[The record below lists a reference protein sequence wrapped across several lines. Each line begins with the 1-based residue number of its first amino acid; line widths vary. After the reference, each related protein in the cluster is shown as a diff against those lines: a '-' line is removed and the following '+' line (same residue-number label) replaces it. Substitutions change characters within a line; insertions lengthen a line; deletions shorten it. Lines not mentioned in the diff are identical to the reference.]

1 VTELDLGRLTLRLTT
16 GVIAE
21 YPDYRAGVV
30 VAENLVNGP
39 ADQRSELPVLEAER
53 RWQSLARPA
62 DHPHIAAWRAA
73 FSRFGAKPSRYP
85 SSAEALMHRA
95 IRGQELPRINRLV
108 DLYNAVSVNHA
119 IPVGGED
126 LDAIEGPVTLM
137 HAAGTEPFDP
147 RDDTNGDA
155 EHPRP
160 GEVVWA
166 DAIGVTCRRWNW
178 RQGRRTQLTPDTT
191 AAYFL
196 FDTLGPCDDAQLSA
210 AMDDL
215 CELITGLCPGASLV
229 SGVLRGR
236 AGAST

>member
-1 VTELDLGRLTLRLTT
+1 VSELVLGRLTLRLTT
-16 GVIAE
+16 DVAAA
-21 YPDYRAGVV
+21 YPDYRAGVI
-30 VAENLVNGP
+30 VAEDLVNGP
-39 ADQRSELPVLEAER
+39 SDRRSELPLLEAGQ

-108 DLYNAVSVNHA
+108 DLYNAVSVKHA

-126 LDAIEGPVTLM
+126 LDAIAGPVALT

-147 RDDTNGDA
+147 RDDTTSDV

-160 GEVVWA
+160 GEIVWA
-166 DAIGVTCRRWNW
+166 DELGVTCRRWNW
-178 RQGRRTQLTPDTT
+178 RQGRRTQLTPHTT

-196 FDTLGPCDDAQLSA
+196 FDALGPCDDAQLAA
-210 AMDDL
+210 AMEHL
-215 CELITGLCPGASLV
+215 CELIAELCPGASLV
-229 SGVLRGR
+229 SGVLGR
-236 AGAST
+236 F

>member
-1 VTELDLGRLTLRLTT
+1 VRELALGRLTLALTPE
-16 GVIAE
+16 VAADH
-21 YPDYRAGVV
+21 PDYRAGVI

-39 ADQRSELPVLEAER
+39 ADERSESPLLEAQR
-53 RWQSLARPA
+53 RWRSLARPA

-108 DLYNAVSVNHA
+108 DLYNAVSVTHA

-126 LDAIEGPVTLM
+126 LDAIAGPVTLM
-137 HAAGTEPFDP
+137 HAAGSEPFDP
-147 RDDTNGDA
+147 RDDTSDA

-160 GEVVWA
+160 GEIVWA
-166 DAIGVTCRRWNW
+166 DELGVTCRRWNW

-196 FDTLGPCDDAQLSA
+196 FDALGPCDDAQLAA
-210 AMDDL
+210 AMEHL
-215 CELITGLCPGASLV
+215 CELISDFSPGASLV
-229 SGVLRGR
+229 SGVLGGA
-236 AGAST
+236 AGAD

>member
-1 VTELDLGRLTLRLTT
+1 MRELDVGRLTLRITT
-16 GVIAE
+16 GVVAG

-39 ADQRSELPVLEAER
+39 PDERSEAPLVEAQR

-108 DLYNAVSVNHA
+108 DLYNAVSVTHA

-126 LDAIEGPVTLM
+126 LDAIAGPVTLA

-147 RDDTNGDA
+147 RDDSGGDA

-166 DAIGVTCRRWNW
+166 DALGVTCRRWNW
-178 RQGRRTQLTPDTT
+178 RQGRRTQLTPDTA

-196 FDTLGPCDDAQLSA
+196 FDALGPCDDAQLAA
-210 AMDDL
+210 AMDHL
-215 CELITGLCPGASLV
+215 CQLITEACPRADLA
-229 SGVLRGR
+229 SGVLG
-236 AGAST
+236 AGAGVE

>member
-1 VTELDLGRLTLRLTT
+1 VTALALGRLALRLTPE
-16 GVIAE
+16 IADE

-39 ADQRSELPVLEAER
+39 GDERSESALQDAER
-53 RWQSLARPA
+53 RWPSLERPA

-85 SSAEALMHRA
+85 SSAEALMLRA

-108 DLYNAVSVNHA
+108 DLYNAVSVAHA

-126 LDAIEGPVTLM
+126 LDAVAGPVTLM
-137 HAAGTEPFDP
+137 HAAGSEPFDP
-147 RDDTNGDA
+147 RDDPAADA

-166 DAIGVTCRRWNW
+166 DELGVTCRRWNW
-178 RQGRRTQLTPDTT
+178 RQGRRTQLTPHTT
-191 AAYFL
+191 AAYFV
-196 FDTLGPCDDAQLSA
+196 FDALGPCDDAQLA
-210 AMDDL
+210 GAMEHL
-215 CELITGLCPGASLV
+215 SERITALCPGASVV
-229 SGVLRGR
+229 SGVL
-236 AGAST
+236 AGAF